1 MSTAWVL
8 IQADTGSLKDVYVR
22 LLGMDSVSETHV
34 VYGEYDLVARIDFT
48 DEVEVG
54 RISANTSGQSYM
66 PAVVVPIPIIAPV
79 QGTACDSLGD
89 QLLKYLSAKL

>member
-8 IQADTGSLKDVYVR
+8 IQSDTGSLKDVYVQ

-48 DEVEVG
+48 DEVEM
-54 RISANTSGQSYM
+54 ANILIGGMRSIGGIRKTETLI
-66 PAVVVPIPIIAPV
+66 AVEV
-79 QGTACDSLGD
+79 
-89 QLLKYLSAKL
+89 